1 MQGTMSDP
9 FHQAETATM
18 AEPSQTTF
26 AAPSASALLGA
37 NSEWAQTGCHM
48 TVEVPIDGSATISS
62 KAINRA
68 LATSVGSKSGDE
80 VVVMPTGFQIIG
92 AHCCNPTGSAVGL
105 KISGAVE
112 PHLHI
117 GSKAGDEG
125 EHFSAVISSRFHPVG
140 DFKVARKSAET
151 DQEDLA
157 ARVEIAQKWAGVKPD
172 DLLVGV
178 KKMVSKDSS
187 GQEVVSYAVPLVVAR
202 GDVETDPVTGEKSVE
217 YVQQPLA
224 WCMERNAAGLEGQMT
239 ISSMPDM
246 GGNSVDHMICGE
258 KTMQEVIGAT
268 HQAVWGAQDLNDVTI
283 SAKSLGA
290 VTGDKTITVGIR
302 VDADVLS
309 LSM

>member
-1 MQGTMSDP
+1 MSDP
-9 FHQAETATM
+9 FEQAQTSTM

-26 AAPSASALLGA
+26 AAPSASALIGA
-37 NSEWAQTGCHM
+37 SSEWTQTGCHM
-48 TVEVPIDGSATISS
+48 TVEVPVNGEAVISS
-62 KAINRA
+62 KAIDKA
-68 LATSVGSKSGDE
+68 LATSVGAKGDE

-92 AHCCNPTGSAVGL
+92 AHCCNPTGASVGL

-117 GSKAGDEG
+117 GSQAGDEG
-125 EHFSAVISSRFHPVG
+125 EHFSAVLSSRYHPVG
-140 DFKVARKSAET
+140 DFKIARKSVET
-151 DQEDLA
+151 DQADLA

-178 KKMVSKDSS
+178 KKMVSVGSDGKDN
-187 GQEVVSYAVPLVVAR
+187 VSYAVPLVVAK
-202 GDVETDPVTGEKSVE
+202 GEVETDPVTGEKSVE

-224 WCMERNAAGLEGQMT
+224 WCMERNAGGLQGQMT
-239 ISSMPDM
+239 ISAMPDA

-268 HQAVWGAQDLNDVTI
+268 HQAVWGARDLNDVVI
-283 SAKSLGA
+283 SAKSLGV
-290 VTGDKTITVGIR
+290 VTGDKTITVGLR

-309 LSM
+309 LSV